1 MNATQMNAIDAMNAA
16 RNERVGEMGT
26 LKAIIFDVDGTLAD
40 TERNGHLVAC
50 NEAFARMGFDICWSW
65 EEFKELL
72 KIPGNARRMRLA
84 LSTRTSLSETEIDR
98 IVPELFALKKELYL
112 KRVGELSLYPGV
124 ARIIRE
130 AIDRGVRLAI
140 VSVTDED
147 QIFALLKAQ
156 IPEALGAFDPIF
168 GQQSGKKG
176 SALYARC
183 AAMLGCDAS
192 EVLVIEDSEKG
203 FKAANEA
210 GLPCVVVYNEYTRGQ
225 DFTGAELV
233 VRSLECLNLDLL
245 ERLCLG

>member
-1 MNATQMNAIDAMNAA
+1 
-16 RNERVGEMGT
+16 MGK

-40 TERNGHLVAC
+40 TERDGHLVAC
-50 NEAFARMGFDICWSW
+50 NEAFERMGFNIRWTW

-84 LSTRTSLSETEIDR
+84 LSTRTSLSEAEIDR

-112 KRVGELSLYPGV
+112 KRVGDLPLRPGV

-147 QIFALLKAQ
+147 QVRALLKAQ
-156 IPEALGAFDPIF
+156 LPDALDYFDPIL
-168 GQQSGKKG
+168 GKQSGEKNV
-176 SALYARC
+176 ALYVECVAT
-183 AAMLGCDAS
+183 LGCGAS

-203 FKAANEA
+203 FKAAKEA
-210 GLPCVVVYNEYTRGQ
+210 GLRCAVVYNDYTKGQ
-225 DFTGAELV
+225 DFSGAELV
-233 VRSLECLNLDLL
+233 VRSLEPLGLDLL
-245 ERLCLG
+245 EKLCLD

>member
-1 MNATQMNAIDAMNAA
+1 
-16 RNERVGEMGT
+16 
-26 LKAIIFDVDGTLAD
+26 
-40 TERNGHLVAC
+40 
-50 NEAFARMGFDICWSW
+50 MGFDIRWSL

-112 KRVGELSLYPGV
+112 KRVGELPLRPGV

-130 AIDRGVRLAI
+130 AIDRDVRLAI
-140 VSVTDED
+140 VSVTNED
-147 QIFALLKAQ
+147 QILALLEAQ
-156 IPEALGAFDPIF
+156 IPDALGYFDPIL
-168 GQQSGKKG
+168 GQQSGEKD
-176 SALYARC
+176 STLYARC
-183 AAMLGCDAS
+183 AAMLGCDTS

-203 FKAANEA
+203 FKAAKGA
-210 GLPCVVVYNEYTRGQ
+210 GLPCAVVYNDYTKGQ

-233 VRSLECLNLDLL
+233 VRSLEALNLDLL

>member
-1 MNATQMNAIDAMNAA
+1 
-16 RNERVGEMGT
+16 MGT

-50 NEAFARMGFDICWSW
+50 NEAFARMGFDIRWSW

-112 KRVGELSLYPGV
+112 KRVDGLSLYPGV
-124 ARIIRE
+124 ARIIHE
-130 AIDRGVRLAI
+130 AIDRGIRLAI
-140 VSVTDED
+140 VSVTHED
-147 QIFALLKAQ
+147 QIFALLKAL
-156 IPEALGAFDPIF
+156 IPEALDAFNPIF
-168 GQQSGKKG
+168 GQQSAKKD

-183 AAMLGCDAS
+183 AAMLGCDTS
-192 EVLVIEDSEKG
+192 EILVIEDSEKG
-203 FKAANEA
+203 FKAAHEA
-210 GLPCVVVYNEYTRGQ
+210 GLPCAVVYNEYTRGQ

-233 VRSLECLNLDLL
+233 VRSLEHLDLDLL
-245 ERLCLG
+245 EELCLG

>member
-1 MNATQMNAIDAMNAA
+1 
-16 RNERVGEMGT
+16 MGT

-40 TERNGHLVAC
+40 TEQNGHLVAC
-50 NEAFARMGFDICWSW
+50 NEAFAQMGFDIRWSW
-65 EEFKELL
+65 EEFRELL

-84 LSTRTSLSETEIDR
+84 LSTRTSLSEAEIDR
-98 IVPELFALKKELYL
+98 IVPELFELKKELYL
-112 KRVGELSLYPGV
+112 KQVGGLPLRPGV

-140 VSVTDED
+140 VSVTHEE
-147 QIFALLKAQ
+147 QIIALLKAQ
-156 IPEALGAFDPIF
+156 IPEAMDAFDPILA
-168 GQQSGKKG
+168 STPARN

-192 EVLVIEDSEKG
+192 ATLAIEDSEKG
-203 FKAANEA
+203 FKAAHEA
-210 GLPCVVVYNEYTRGQ
+210 GLPCAVIYNDYTQGQ

-233 VRSLECLNLDLL
+233 ARSLECLDLDLL